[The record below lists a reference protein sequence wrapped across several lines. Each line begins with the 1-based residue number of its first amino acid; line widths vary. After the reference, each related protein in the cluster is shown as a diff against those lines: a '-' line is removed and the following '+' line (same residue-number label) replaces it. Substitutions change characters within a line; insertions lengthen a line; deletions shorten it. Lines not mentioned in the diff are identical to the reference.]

1 MRTPPLVI
9 GWLDVLAN
17 RTSAGFLSSMPMRI
31 LLVDDDAFAL
41 KLVQHQLGQ
50 LGYDE
55 VEAFADPHA
64 ALTRLERESADVD
77 MILLDLQMPGIDGIE
92 FVRHLARIGYT
103 GGVALL
109 SGEDDRILQTAFRL
123 ASAHR
128 LSVRGALHKPVRP
141 GQLEVLLGATTASP
155 VRRSSGAT
163 RKQYTA
169 ARIKEA
175 IDAHEFTNVYQ
186 PKVELATGK
195 VRGVETLVRWQH
207 PEDGLVFPD
216 QFISLAEENGL
227 IDALTRLVLENAIV
241 QAHLWKATGL
251 DLHVGV
257 NVSMESLSDLG
268 FPDLVARALSSAGTS
283 HRSLVLEVT
292 ESRLMTNA
300 ISSLDI
306 LTRLRLKHIGLSID
320 DFGTGHSS
328 LAQLRDIPFDELKVD
343 RGFVHGAA
351 ENAAKRAILDA
362 SLAMARQLGM
372 TTVGEGVEDRADWDQ
387 LRASGC
393 TLAQGYFVARP
404 MPAGAFPKWL
414 EEWQAR
420 LPGLFGA

>member
-1 MRTPPLVI
+1 MT
-9 GWLDVLAN
+9 
-17 RTSAGFLSSMPMRI
+17 MRI

-41 KLVQHQLGQ
+41 KLVRHQLGQ
-50 LGYDE
+50 LGYTS
-55 VEAFADPHA
+55 VEAFADPHE
-64 ALTRLERESADVD
+64 ALVRLEGDPSTVD

-92 FVRHLARIGYT
+92 FVRHLARINFA

-128 LSVRGALHKPVRP
+128 LSVRGALHKPVTP
-141 GQLEVLLGATTASP
+141 GQLEVLLGASNTAP
-155 VRRSSGAT
+155 ARRASGAT
-163 RKQYTA
+163 RKHYTA
-169 ARIKEA
+169 ERLKEA
-175 IDAHEFTNVYQ
+175 IEAHELTNVYQ
-186 PKVELATGK
+186 PKVELATGR

-216 QFISLAEENGL
+216 QFIALAEENGL
-227 IDALTRLVLENAIV
+227 IDALTRLVLKNAIA
-241 QAHLWKATGL
+241 QAHIWEAAGL
-251 DLHVGV
+251 SLHVGV
-257 NVSMESLSDLG
+257 NVSMENLSDLN
-268 FPDLVARALSSAGTS
+268 FPDFVAEALSVAGTS
-283 HRSLVLEVT
+283 HESLVLEVT
-292 ESRLMTNA
+292 ESRLMTNV
-300 ISSLDI
+300 ISALDI

-351 ENAAKRAILDA
+351 DDAAKHAILEA
-362 SLAMARQLGM
+362 SLAMAKQLGM
-372 TTVGEGVEDRADWDQ
+372 TTVGEGVEDRADWTS
-387 LRASGC
+387 LRDSGC

-420 LPGLFGA
+420 VPELIGG

>member
-1 MRTPPLVI
+1 
-9 GWLDVLAN
+9 
-17 RTSAGFLSSMPMRI
+17 MRI

-41 KLVQHQLGQ
+41 KLVRHQLAQ
-50 LGYDE
+50 LGYQS
-55 VEAFADPHA
+55 VEAFADPHE
-64 ALTRLERESADVD
+64 ALMRLEADASTVD
-77 MILLDLQMPGIDGIE
+77 MVLLDLQMPGIDGIE
-92 FVRHLARIGYT
+92 FVRHLARINFA

-109 SGEDDRILQTAFRL
+109 SGEDDRILQTAYRL

-128 LSVRGALHKPVRP
+128 LSVRGALHKPVTP
-141 GQLEVLLGATTASP
+141 GQLEVLLGASIAAP
-155 VRRSSGAT
+155 ARRLSGSA
-163 RKQYTA
+163 RKHYTA
-169 ARIKEA
+169 ERLKEA
-175 IDAHEFTNVYQ
+175 IESHELTNVYQ
-186 PKVELATGK
+186 PKVEMATGR

-207 PEDGLVFPD
+207 PEDGLIFPD
-216 QFISLAEENGL
+216 QFIALAEENGL
-227 IDALTRLVLENAIV
+227 IDALTRLVLKNAIA
-241 QAHLWKATGL
+241 QAHVWEEAGL
-251 DLHVGV
+251 ELHVGV
-257 NVSMESLSDLG
+257 NVSMENLSDLD
-268 FPDLVARALSSAGTS
+268 FPDFVAKALSEAATS

-292 ESRLMTNA
+292 ESRLMTNV
-300 ISSLDI
+300 ISALDI

-351 ENAAKRAILDA
+351 ADASKRAILDA

-387 LRASGC
+387 LRAAGC

-420 LPGLFGA
+420 VPELIGG

>member
-1 MRTPPLVI
+1 MT
-9 GWLDVLAN
+9 
-17 RTSAGFLSSMPMRI
+17 MRI

-41 KLVQHQLGQ
+41 KLVKHQLGQ
-50 LGYDE
+50 LGYTE
-55 VEAFADPHA
+55 VEAFADPEA
-64 ALTRLERESADVD
+64 ALKRLEADPASAD

-92 FVRHLARIGYT
+92 FVRHLARINFT

-128 LSVRGALHKPVRP
+128 LSVRGALHKPVTP
-141 GQLEVLLGATTASP
+141 GQLEVLLGAVGGAP
-155 VRRSSGAT
+155 ARRTSGAA
-163 RKQYTA
+163 RKHYTA
-169 ARIKEA
+169 ERLKQA
-175 IDAHEFTNVYQ
+175 IEGHELTNVYQ

-207 PEDGLVFPD
+207 PEDGMVFPD

-227 IDALTRLVLENAIV
+227 IDALTRLVLENAIA
-241 QAHLWKATGL
+241 QAHIWEAAGL
-251 DLHVGV
+251 NLHVGV
-257 NVSMESLSDLG
+257 NVSMENLSDLN
-268 FPDLVARALSSAGTS
+268 FPDFVVKALSVAGTAHS
-283 HRSLVLEVT
+283 SLVLEVT
-292 ESRLMTNA
+292 ESRLMTNV
-300 ISSLDI
+300 ISALDI

-351 ENAAKRAILDA
+351 DDASKRAILDA

-372 TTVGEGVEDRADWDQ
+372 TTVGEGVEDRADWDT
-387 LRASGC
+387 LRAAGC
-393 TLAQGYFVARP
+393 GLAQGYFVARP
-404 MPAGAFPKWL
+404 MPAGAFPKWM

-420 LPGLFGA
+420 LPELMQT